1 MPTDTILIFPSQL
14 GWMAVV
20 MTGEK
25 VKQLTF
31 GHPTAAAAR
40 AAVTPGVSAQVPT
53 KGGRNSPLVARL
65 QSYAKG
71 KHDDFRD
78 VPLDLGPVT
87 EFQRRVLKQCRN
99 IGYGKTISYGQL
111 AVKAGRPRAAR
122 AVGNCMAA
130 NQIPLIIPCHR
141 VVRSDGQLGSYS
153 APGGVGMKRQLLE
166 REANN

>member
-40 AAVTPGVSAQVPT
+40 ASITPGISAQAA
-53 KGGRNSPLVARL
+53 KGGRNSALAARL
-65 QSYAKG
+65 QAYAKG

-87 EFQRRVLKQCRN
+87 EFQRRVLNQCRN

-111 AVKAGRPRAAR
+111 AVKAGRPHAAR

-153 APGGVGMKRQLLE
+153 APGGIQTKRQLLV